1 MSLTSTLVD
10 EETQRAPIR
19 FASDRDGSVWIETEC
34 KLGRKTLAELKL
46 LGVERKRSVAL
57 PKEDAESWHQAVSLQ
72 LAPEREGEEEF
83 SEVLFELSDPTDFSE
98 IVTEMLRLGND
109 RQSFR
114 TITENGGSTTLVRVQ
129 SPPYYTL
136 LRALPNETSEETSE
150 LEREA
155 SSRIAA
161 EGEASDTPGLF
172 PLDDTEGDDSSR
184 PRTVVAYWEQAP
196 RVWVPLGLK
205 HPVGNQLSPPAG
217 TWLIISRSNRWRFIG
232 EGQFR
237 DVYENLELR
246 LPAPSETLEAGLPS
260 DKIQIPL
267 SLRAGSNQE
276 AAELWVLERDSM
288 KQVESLI
295 RNSDEQLIARIAFAV
310 VDSAHS
316 DSADESTGADSAR
329 SGPVVLLRLRPSKLP
344 PPVLVLD
351 AVAFRPYL
359 KIPHLFMPIG
369 SRLHPPLRR
378 DAVCELL
385 ARDSDRLTWLMPH
398 QSNSFVSQSVPDVAF
413 RPLSDWVDYVMD
425 HEAVALQAWARSFQF
440 DFESFV
446 CADDLV
452 IRQAPTP
459 PPVVQEKVEEFQVVR
474 DGQEPSSSQSD
485 SKPTKPTQTDST
497 DQQPTLQPQ
506 QDELTLQLRA
516 LEQQFLDSD
525 EAIDSSVRLQW
536 WKQMGEL
543 NTQLGNRHDLTVCW
557 SQSLWGQD
565 VPSGAAL
572 GWLSSEVHAGGYD
585 SHSAEAIRKIVR
597 ESQGRVADSSLV
609 VSYLT
614 WAASQ
619 GEDSSVAEMLP
630 ELTQFLLEHEGDLPV
645 RSAWLGWKALYQL
658 SGNDL
663 LLLARA
669 RDRILDRLFEQGLS
683 PEFDMATFMR
693 TGGGNDDERFRVL
706 RKEMVR
712 LRGAAKSWIVE
723 PKPPAAIDPQTGCY
737 ADLIFAY
744 AMARL
749 GENAECQAILQDVD
763 AKLNTSDTIHG
774 WVRRAFQLRIDQALT
789 GQAHRGELSEE
800 LMADLENM
808 DRLER
813 YKLDRL
819 RQQSRILEP
828 HVRIDAYRNWHQG
841 FPDEL
846 TRALAELQNIADHGE
861 LKNRITGLM
870 EEYTDADQRVKL
882 LPDALQLAPRIGEE
896 FAATLLSYV
905 PGLLTESD
913 QAMDHALMLQASL
926 QLAAHFGRADHCQQ
940 LAQSLSEILPDLVSD
955 YLSIG
960 RQASPE
966 QKEKAQ
972 TIESLLSKSFQGLRK
987 MGMRDEIGRLYGLV
1001 AELVESNP
1009 KGGSRRAEKDST
1021 SRAQRLLLCVATG
1034 WYYFGLENEARAIS
1048 DKVRA
1053 TLRGGG
1059 LAVMEQKNLTCAYLE
1074 AIAQAPVE
1082 ESIQRVEEILSVDEK
1097 GESVF
1102 PRISD
1107 QMTTASHFSVSQLQV
1122 LEESVLALVNDDF
1135 SLSPDARRWLDED
1148 EYLVRSR
1155 IHLDVR
1161 QADAR

>member
-1 MSLTSTLVD
+1 MSLTSTLID
-10 EETQRAPIR
+10 AETQCAPIQ
-19 FASDRDGSVWIETEC
+19 FASDADGSIWVEIEC
-34 KLGRKTLAELKL
+34 KLGRTTLSELKL
-46 LGVERKRSVAL
+46 LGVQRKRSVPLPTKFAETWHQSVL
-57 PKEDAESWHQAVSLQ
+57 LQATPKEDAQSEV
-72 LAPEREGEEEF
+72 
-83 SEVLFELSDPTDFSE
+83 SEVLFELSDPESFPE

-114 TITENGGSTTLVRVQ
+114 TIIEDGASTTLVRVQ
-129 SPPYYTL
+129 SPPFYTL
-136 LRALPNETSEETSE
+136 LRALPSEASQADLVSDCLLAEE
-150 LEREA
+150 EEA
-155 SSRIAA
+155 SS
-161 EGEASDTPGLF
+161 TPELF
-172 PLDDTEGDDSSR
+172 RFDNTDAKAQPQRDA
-184 PRTVVAYWEQAP
+184 VVAYREQAP
-196 RVWVPLGLK
+196 RVWVPLGLQ
-205 HPVGNQLSPPAG
+205 HPMVSQLSPPAG
-217 TWLIISRSNRWRFIG
+217 TWLLISRSNRWRFIP
-232 EGQFR
+232 EGPFR
-237 DVYENLELR
+237 DVYENLDLR
-246 LPAPSETLEAGLPS
+246 LPTPATKFHAALPT

-267 SLRAGSNQE
+267 SLRSGSNQE

-288 KQVESLI
+288 RQVESLL
-295 RNSDEQLIARIAFAV
+295 RNSDEQLIARLAFAV
-310 VDSAHS
+310 VDLPLNDSGEVSKRS
-316 DSADESTGADSAR
+316 DSSPS
-329 SGPVVLLRLRPSKLP
+329 SPLVILRLRPSKLP

-359 KIPHLFMPIG
+359 KIPHLFLPIG
-369 SRLHPPLRR
+369 ARLHPPLRR

-385 ARDSDRLTWLMPH
+385 AADSDRLTWLMPDP
-398 QSNSFVSQSVPDVAF
+398 SSSFFSQSVADTSF

-425 HEAVALQAWARSFQF
+425 HESESLKAWSGSFQF
-440 DFESFV
+440 EFESFV
-446 CADDLV
+446 CAEDIVLKSAVAPPPAVQERVEDFQV
-452 IRQAPTP
+452 ADVGQAPSTMP
-459 PPVVQEKVEEFQVVR
+459 SNAKVSPKPKL
-474 DGQEPSSSQSD
+474 EPND
-485 SKPTKPTQTDST
+485 R
-497 DQQPTLQPQ
+497 QPTLQPQ
-506 QDELTLQLRA
+506 DDQLTRQLRA
-516 LEQQFLDSD
+516 LEHQFLDSD
-525 EAIDSSVRLQW
+525 EAIDSSVRRQW

-543 NTQLGNRHDLTVCW
+543 NAELGNRHDLTVCW

-565 VPSGAAL
+565 VPAEAAS
-572 GWLSSEVHAGGYD
+572 GWLSSEVRAGGYA

-597 ESQGRVADSSLV
+597 ETEGRVGDSSLV
-609 VSYLT
+609 VAYLA
-614 WAASQ
+614 WAAGQSDGSLQ
-619 GEDSSVAEMLP
+619 VADMLP
-630 ELTQFLLEHEGDLPV
+630 DLTQFLLEREGDLPV
-645 RSAWLGWKALYQL
+645 RSAWLGWRALYHL

-706 RKEMVR
+706 RKEMSK
-712 LRGAAKSWIVE
+712 LRGVVKSWIVE

-749 GENAECQAILQDVD
+749 SENAECQAILRDVD
-763 AKLNTSDTIHG
+763 AVLNTSDTIHG
-774 WVRRAFQLRIDQALT
+774 WVRRAYQLRIDQALT

-800 LMADLENM
+800 LMADLESM

-861 LKNRITGLM
+861 LKSRIAALL
-870 EEYTDADQRVKL
+870 EEHSDAEQRVKL
-882 LPDALQLAPRIGEE
+882 LPDALQLAPRIGED

-905 PGLLTESD
+905 PGLLTDSD
-913 QAMDHALMLQASL
+913 QAMDHAVMLQSSL
-926 QLAAHFGRADHCQQ
+926 QVAAHFGRADHCQQ
-940 LAQSLSEILPDLVSD
+940 LAQALSEILPRLVSD

-966 QKEKAQ
+966 QKEQAQ
-972 TIESLLSKSFQGLRK
+972 TIESLLSRSFQGLRK

-1001 AELVESNP
+1001 AELVDANQ
-1009 KGGSRRAEKDST
+1009 KGGRRRVEQHSKSPG
-1021 SRAQRLLLCVATG
+1021 QRLLLCVATG
-1034 WYYFGLENEARAIS
+1034 WYYFGLEDEARAIS
-1048 DKVRA
+1048 DTVRA
-1053 TLRGGG
+1053 TLRGGD

-1082 ESIQRVEEILSVDEK
+1082 ESIQRVEEILAVDEK
-1097 GESVF
+1097 GDSVF

-1122 LEESVLALVNDDF
+1122 LEEAVLALVNDDF
-1135 SLSPDARRWLDED
+1135 SLSPGARRWLDED

-1155 IHLDVR
+1155 IHHDVR
-1161 QADAR
+1161 QADAG